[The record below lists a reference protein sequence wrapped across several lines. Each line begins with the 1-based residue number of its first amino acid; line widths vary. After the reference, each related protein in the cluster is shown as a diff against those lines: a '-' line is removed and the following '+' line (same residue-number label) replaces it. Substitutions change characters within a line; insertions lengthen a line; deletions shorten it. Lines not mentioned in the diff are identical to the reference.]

1 MKSFSGIIS
10 YFSHPLFT
18 ISDTKV
24 TIISLIIFLMICI
37 ASVVLGRLARTFVF
51 RITLQKGTE
60 AQRGLAYSLGNI
72 TQYAVTIAGILI
84 ALDNIGISL
93 TALAA
98 LGAILTVGIGF
109 GLQNIAQNFISG
121 IIVLIER
128 PVQKG
133 DYIKIDGT
141 IGLID
146 AISMRATRIL
156 TRDNVALI
164 VPNSKLI
171 SETVI
176 NLTAPMG
183 TYRVQVAVNVAYGSD
198 VTLVRDVLMEVA
210 LSHPPVLKTPL
221 PQVFFRDFA
230 ESALA
235 FELAAWLPDPGPAP
249 VVASDLRFAIDAAFR
264 KHKIQIPF
272 PQRDLHIR
280 HEAQI

>member
-1 MKSFSGIIS
+1 M
-10 YFSHPLFT
+10 
-18 ISDTKV
+18 
-24 TIISLIIFLMICI
+24 
-37 ASVVLGRLARTFVF
+37 
-51 RITLQKGTE
+51 
-60 AQRGLAYSLGNI
+60 AYSLGNI
-72 TQYAVTIAGILI
+72 AQYTVTIIGILI
-84 ALDNIGISL
+84 GLDNIGISL

-133 DYIKIDGT
+133 DYIKIDDT

-146 AISMRATRIL
+146 AISMRATRVL

-171 SETVI
+171 SDTVI

-183 TYRVQVAVNVAYGSD
+183 TYRVHVTVNIAYGSD
-198 VTLVRDVLMEVA
+198 VELVREVLMEVA
-210 LSHPPVLKTPL
+210 LSHSFVLKMPP
-221 PQVFFRDFA
+221 PQVFFKDFG
-230 ESALA
+230 ESSLA
-235 FELAAWLPDPGPAP
+235 FELAAWLADPGPAP
-249 VVASDLRFAIDAAFR
+249 VVVSDLRFAIDAAFR
-264 KHKIQIPF
+264 KHKIHLPF

-280 HEAQI
+280 SVNGELYGATQKIELQKVTPS